1 MGKLFTRL
9 VAGDSASIAPF
20 RQFSESSI
28 RYFGSKLKPRRRG
41 HQSRTDSRC
50 NFGLAIRSLT
60 FWLSA
65 SFAVRKGTLYSGKD
79 PLPLSGRG
87 KEEFKAGDRLEY
99 FCVDFGTIGT
109 HMSEVAC

>member
-1 MGKLFTRL
+1 
-9 VAGDSASIAPF
+9 
-20 RQFSESSI
+20 
-28 RYFGSKLKPRRRG
+28 
-41 HQSRTDSRC
+41 
-50 NFGLAIRSLT
+50 
-60 FWLSA
+60 LSA